1 MNDVLRKRVE
11 LLANVSIVAVSL
23 LIGFTTIRD
32 KFLNRAPAAADTGAA
47 STASERRPM
56 VEPGQ
61 QVSLPGVDWAQS
73 PQTLVLVLSKGCHF
87 CTESAD
93 FYREL
98 ARQNAGRNDLRIVAA
113 LPQDVATG
121 KGYLDE
127 LGVRVDAV
135 VQASPATLNARGTP
149 TLLLVDSA
157 GAVKDVWVGRLPDD
171 KQAEVLRQLKG

>member
-11 LLANVSIVAVSL
+11 LLANVSIVAVAL
-23 LIGFTTIRD
+23 LIGFTTVRD
-32 KFLNRAPAAADTGAA
+32 KFFNRAPAADTGAA
-47 STASERRPM
+47 STASDRRPT

-98 ARQNAGRNDLRIVAA
+98 ARQNAGRKDLRIIAA

-127 LGVRVDAV
+127 LGVQVDAV
-135 VQASPATLNARGTP
+135 VQAAPATLNARGTP
-149 TLLLVDSA
+149 TLLLVDGA